1 MSDVTDPGLEKRY
14 EFSVELL
21 QRKYHLY
28 DWTEQKI
35 NSLISLNGLLIAAI
49 FVLISNRSPWTG
61 TLKPLLAI
69 ACVGP
74 LLASATS
81 CLWHIVPTMNS
92 RRVPSSDLNRVV
104 GSVKGIE
111 TYASNQEYYDKIMSM
126 PLEEMIW
133 SNVAQIRGMNKNI
146 VRNTAAL
153 NFAAIATGVGLVAL
167 VLNFGVL
174 R

>member
-1 MSDVTDPGLEKRY
+1 MSDGTDPGLEKRY
-14 EFSVELL
+14 ELSVELL

-35 NSLISLNGLLIAAI
+35 NSLISLNGLLLAAI

-61 TLKPLLAI
+61 TLRPLLAI

-74 LLASATS
+74 LMASATS

-92 RRVPSSDLNRVV
+92 RRVPDNELKNVV

-111 TYASNQEYYDKIMSM
+111 AYASNDEYYDKIMSM
-126 PLEEMIW
+126 PLEDMIW
-133 SNVAQIRGMNKNI
+133 SNVAQVRGMNKNI
-146 VRNTAAL
+146 MRNTTAL
-153 NFAAIATGVGLVAL
+153 NFAALSTGVGLVAL